1 MVHIN
6 LLPDARKD
14 KLRDQSNRQLAI
26 SAATTAVIASVA
38 GLVLLVVIT
47 QAQSLQIRL
56 LTNSIKDK
64 QAQIAQDVP
73 EAQAIATMQTHL
85 DSLGNLY
92 GQQVKMSKFFT
103 VLGKVSNNDVS
114 ISSVSLDAANKLTV
128 TGTARSFNAASKLAE
143 AMKVSNTEI
152 GENASPSNTPDFSN
166 VLMASLS
173 GSEGKA
179 SFTITATV
187 ATGVTHGK

>member
-6 LLPDARKD
+6 LLPDARKE

-26 SAATTAVIASVA
+26 SAATTAVVASVA

-47 QAQSLQIRL
+47 QAQNLQIRL
-56 LTNSIKDK
+56 LTNSISSK
-64 QAQIAQDVP
+64 QAQITQDIP
-73 EAQAIATMQTHL
+73 DAQAIATMQTHL

-92 GQQVKMSKFFT
+92 NQQVRMSKFFT
-103 VLGKVSNNDVS
+103 VLGEVSNNDVS
-114 ISSVSLDAANKLTV
+114 ISSVSLDATNKLTV
-128 TGTARSFNAASKLAE
+128 TGTARNFNSASKLAE

-166 VLMASLS
+166 VLLASLT
-173 GSEGKA
+173 GSEGKT

-187 ATGVTHGK
+187 ATGVTRGN

>member
-6 LLPDARKD
+6 LLPDARKE
-14 KLRDQSNRQLAI
+14 KLHDQSNRQLAI

-38 GLVLLVVIT
+38 GIVLLVVIT
-47 QAQSLQIRL
+47 QAQNLQIRL

-64 QAQIAQDVP
+64 QAQIQQDIP

-85 DSLGNLY
+85 DSLGTLY
-92 GQQVKMSKFFT
+92 SQQVKMSKFFT
-103 VLGKVSNNDVS
+103 VLGSVSNNDVS
-114 ISSVSLDAANKLTV
+114 ISSVSLDAANKMTV
-128 TGTARSFNAASKLAE
+128 TGTSRSFNAASKLAE
-143 AMKVSNTEI
+143 AMKASNTEI

-166 VLMASLS
+166 VLLASLS

-187 ATGVTHGK
+187 ATGVTRGN

>member
-47 QAQSLQIRL
+47 QAQNLQIRL
-56 LTNSIKDK
+56 LTNSINDK
-64 QAQIAQDVP
+64 QAQITQEIP

-85 DSLGNLY
+85 DSLGTLY
-92 GQQVKMSKFFT
+92 AQQVSMSKFFT
-103 VLGKVSNNDVS
+103 VLGEVSNNDVS

-128 TGTARSFNAASKLAE
+128 TGIARSYNAASKLAE

-166 VLMASLS
+166 VLLASLS

-187 ATGVTHGK
+187 APGVTRGN